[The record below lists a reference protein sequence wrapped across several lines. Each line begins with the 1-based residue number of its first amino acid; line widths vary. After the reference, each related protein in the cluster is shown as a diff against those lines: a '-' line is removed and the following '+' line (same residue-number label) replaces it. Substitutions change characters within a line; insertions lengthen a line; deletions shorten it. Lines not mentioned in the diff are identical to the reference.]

1 MKLQK
6 KNMKFIKM
14 EKYSDPFINQNILI
28 RISKYNSKDS
38 RLSSANMLK
47 NEIGNEIAEKLF
59 DKFFKLGTDKHI
71 FKLRKK
77 LEVVFITK

>member
-1 MKLQK
+1 MK
-6 KNMKFIKM
+6 
-14 EKYSDPFINQNILI
+14 KYSDPFINQNILI
-28 RISKYNSKDS
+28 RVSEYNSKDS

-47 NEIGNEIAEKLF
+47 NEIGNDTAEKLF
-59 DKFFKLGTDKHI
+59 DKFLKLGIDKHT